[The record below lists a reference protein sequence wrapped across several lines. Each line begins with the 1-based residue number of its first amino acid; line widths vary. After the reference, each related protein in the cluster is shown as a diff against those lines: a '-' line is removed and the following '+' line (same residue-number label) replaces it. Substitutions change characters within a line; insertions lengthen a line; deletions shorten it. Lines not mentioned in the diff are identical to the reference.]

1 MSEQGLL
8 CGYAP
13 PRVVDYGTLVEITA
27 AVHLLM
33 GATDISDLS
42 FSGPLIPG
50 GGGETAGGT
59 SSGSGGG
66 EYGILNGSGGGGSDP
81 SSGVG
86 SGGGGGGASGSGSGG
101 GGGGGGGGHLP
112 FTGFA
117 AGAAVAIG
125 SGLTAAGAALRRAAR
140 RRPRP

>member
-50 GGGETAGGT
+50 AGGEAAGGT

-66 EYGILNGSGGGGSDP
+66 EYGILSGSGSGGSDP

-86 SGGGGGGASGSGSGG
+86 SGGGGASGSGSGG

>member
-1 MSEQGLL
+1 LL

-50 GGGETAGGT
+50 AGGEAAGG
-59 SSGSGGG
+59 SGSGSGGG
-66 EYGILNGSGGGGSDP
+66 GEYGTLTSSGSGGSDP

-86 SGGGGGGASGSGSGG
+86 SGGGGGASGSGSGG